1 MKKQNNVI
9 AIIGPTATGKSDLA
23 IELAKGFNTEII
35 SADSRLVY
43 KDFDIGTA
51 KPTKEELALVRH
63 HCVDIAS
70 PIDDF
75 SVSDFK
81 TVANDA
87 FAQLF
92 KQNKPAIIAGGTGF
106 YVKSLLEGLNIPTV
120 EADEDFRKIMRDI
133 AQERGNE
140 YLFNLLKLKDPQLAQ
155 KLHPND
161 IFRVI
166 RALEVIEKLGQPMSE
181 LQTKSS
187 PDFNVIYIFLDA
199 QERSYLYERINK
211 RVDIMFE
218 MGLLDEVKNLIVKYG
233 KTVSLLKTLGYKE
246 VCGYLD
252 NEFSFEEMSELIKKN
267 TRNFAKRQLT
277 WFRAIENTNKFYIDE
292 LEKKEIVKK
301 VSEKCLSMML

>member
-1 MKKQNNVI
+1 M
-9 AIIGPTATGKSDLA
+9 
-23 IELAKGFNTEII
+23 
-35 SADSRLVY
+35 
-43 KDFDIGTA
+43 
-51 KPTKEELALVRH
+51 
-63 HCVDIAS
+63 
-70 PIDDF
+70 
-75 SVSDFK
+75 
-81 TVANDA
+81 
-87 FAQLF
+87 F